1 MDKTELI
8 RMMRDAHEP
17 IAAAVAT
24 LTDEALHADAP
35 GMPGWTRKD
44 VLAHIEHWH
53 RNSIAVLAGVRS
65 GVDPNPDTPEDFD
78 IDALNASVLAD
89 NRDRPD
95 ADVREG
101 EATSFRQLLE
111 AVEAA
116 SHRELFE
123 PGVVPWL
130 GTQTGSGVVAGDTY
144 THYPEHVPHLAAD

>member
-8 RMMRDAHEP
+8 RAMRDAHET
-17 IAAAVAT
+17 IAAAVAA
-24 LTDEALHADAP
+24 LTDDALHAAAP

-44 VLAHIEHWH
+44 VLAHLEYWH

-65 GVDPNPDTPEDFD
+65 GVDPNPDTGEPFD
-78 IDALNASVLAD
+78 IDALNARVLAES
-89 NRDRPD
+89 RDRSG

-101 EATSFRQLLE
+101 EAASYKLLLE

-130 GTQTGSGVVAGDTY
+130 GTQTASDVVAGDTY
-144 THYPEHVPHLAAD
+144 KHYPEHVPHLAAD